1 MKGTLSK
8 QIASLG
14 IRGGAARR
22 SVNLVLA
29 PEMYHLSLV
38 DRPDVEDDQLVD
50 AVRWQLQDQ
59 VDYPME
65 SACLDVFEMP
75 RGAARERRMVFAVT
89 VQKELLRGLVEEL
102 MAANMRVTSVDA
114 SELALRN
121 LAWHC
126 YPHHD
131 QNIALL
137 RLTAHNGLINISR
150 ADELYLARRISG
162 VPADFSDY
170 EWEKFRER
178 LLLQVQRSIDYY
190 ESAMNQPHC
199 NMLAIACT
207 HDWTSKVAEYLGEM
221 LPIPVRSLDEV
232 LAGDLKIQLHNPKV
246 VDVDWAAMTIEQRNA
261 LAAGLPALGGV
272 LRHQIAAGVTEA
284 A

>member
-1 MKGTLSK
+1 MSFAVAWMQRLVQMFDTDAGATANPDSPVAVYVSGSMVAMAQARSIQERPLQVALRADPLAQKGELKGTLSK

-89 VQKELLRGLVEEL
+89 VQKELLRGLVE
-102 MAANMRVTSVDA
+102 
-114 SELALRN
+114 
-121 LAWHC
+121 
-126 YPHHD
+126 
-131 QNIALL
+131 
-137 RLTAHNGLINISR
+137 
-150 ADELYLARRISG
+150 
-162 VPADFSDY
+162 
-170 EWEKFRER
+170 
-178 LLLQVQRSIDYY
+178 
-190 ESAMNQPHC
+190 
-199 NMLAIACT
+199 
-207 HDWTSKVAEYLGEM
+207 
-221 LPIPVRSLDEV
+221 
-232 LAGDLKIQLHNPKV
+232 
-246 VDVDWAAMTIEQRNA
+246 
-261 LAAGLPALGGV
+261 
-272 LRHQIAAGVTEA
+272 
-284 A
+284 